1 MDDETATLM
10 AIRKAK
16 YGLRSGTA
24 LSPTIIA
31 VLYTAFFGKLIAIGF
46 GYVFY
51 WLANALSSASHSAPA
66 LFIPTDVNPSLVI
79 AILAGVILL
88 FHDGFSGTVSTIR
101 SARSLPGIGVRWSAL
116 KQTLVNL
123 LTILLVLILGDVESP
138 ALIPVALSLA
148 ILIPGASYLSGWMTA
163 RSAPNL
169 GLQAVTIAAVTGGA
183 LSLAD
188 KSFWVVVNVTD
199 SPLAFRVTLVLCC
212 WYRCCSPVWQSPG
225 HESAAR
231 TPPRLSNLF

>member
-1 MDDETATLM
+1 MDESLEVFLTKIRRDLEPLTAEERESRLDAVSEQLARDIATGIEQGMDDETATLM

-51 WLANALSSASHSAPA
+51 WFGSVLSPASHSAPL

-88 FHDGFSGTVSTIR
+88 FHDGFSGIVSTIR
-101 SARSLPGIGVRWSAL
+101 SACSLPGIGVRWSAL
-116 KQTLVNL
+116 KQTLAGHL
-123 LTILLVLILGDVESP
+123 P
-138 ALIPVALSLA
+138 
-148 ILIPGASYLSGWMTA
+148 
-163 RSAPNL
+163 R
-169 GLQAVTIAAVTGGA
+169 
-183 LSLAD
+183 
-188 KSFWVVVNVTD
+188 
-199 SPLAFRVTLVLCC
+199 FR
-212 WYRCCSPVWQSPG
+212 
-225 HESAAR
+225 E
-231 TPPRLSNLF
+231 